1 LQFFKIKM
9 AKTKFTKETYQ
20 NWYEQML
27 LMRRFEE
34 KAAQLYG
41 QQKIKGF
48 CHLYIGQE
56 AVVAG
61 TISATRKDD
70 RHITAYRDHAH
81 AIALGIPARE
91 VMAELYG
98 KATGCSKGK
107 GGSMHMFSKEHNFFG
122 GHGIVGGQVP
132 LGAGIALADQ
142 YRGGDQVTVCSL
154 GDGAVR
160 QGALHETFNMAMLW
174 KLPVIFVVEN
184 NGYAMGTSV
193 ERTTNVLDIY
203 KIGSAYEMPSFPV
216 DGMQPETVHEAM
228 ADAVERARKGDGPT
242 LLEIRTYRYRGHS
255 MSDPAKYR
263 TKEEVEE
270 YKKKDPLE
278 RVMATMLEKKYA
290 NEAWFEEL
298 EQKIE
303 AIVNDSVEFS
313 ENSPWPAPESLW
325 EDVYVQQDYPFIT
338 E

>member
-1 LQFFKIKM
+1 M
-9 AKTKFTKETYQ
+9 ANKTKFTKETYL

-61 TISATRKDD
+61 TMSALQKDD
-70 RHITAYRDHAH
+70 RVITAYRDHAH
-81 AIALGIPARE
+81 ALGCGMSARS

-98 KATGCSKGK
+98 KITGCSKGK

-122 GHGIVGGQVP
+122 GHGIVGGQIP
-132 LGAGIALADQ
+132 LGAGIAFADM
-142 YRGGDQVTVCSL
+142 YRGGKQVTVCYF
-154 GDGAVR
+154 GDGAAR
-160 QGALHETFNMAMLW
+160 QGALHETFNMAMMW
-174 KLPVIFVVEN
+174 KLPVIFVCEN

-203 KIGSAYEMPSFPV
+203 KIGLAYDMPSKPV
-216 DGMQPETVHEAM
+216 DGMQCETVHEAI
-228 ADAVERARKGDGPT
+228 AEAAEKARNGEGPT

-270 YKKKDPLE
+270 YKQKDPIE
-278 RVMATMLEKKYA
+278 VIKAFIIKNKWQT
-290 NEAWFEEL
+290 EAE
-298 EQKIE
+298 IE
-303 AIVNDSVEFS
+303 AIEDKIMATVLDSVEFS
-313 ENSPWPAPESLW
+313 ENSPFPTADELYK
-325 EDVYVQQDYPFIT
+325 DVYTSEYPFIT

>member
-1 LQFFKIKM
+1 M